1 MAPSTKPALVFGSA
15 SLCATLGVLL
25 AGALQPGCS
34 WFEWMLPAILG
45 LQLCF
50 ALIAGFTTGYR
61 RPGNWEPVRAGLGTG
76 LLASLSAFALV
87 GLGLTGIMPA
97 ACGEGATG
105 LGFGLLL
112 LILIFFIA
120 PVAIA
125 GGAAAGGLGGLLAG
139 ANWRR
144 VALACALVTGLG
156 LGLLLFLVNQPFG
169 SGVRG
174 TVTVSKC
181 PPDPTSGCM
190 VVPAAKANITVRKPN
205 SQQAVAVTS
214 SDQSGHY
221 QIALKPGSY
230 VITAQRD
237 GLDTGPQA
245 ITVSA
250 DRYLVLELDA
260 K

>member
-1 MAPSTKPALVFGSA
+1 MAPSTKPALVLGSA

-25 AGALQPGCS
+25 AGAQQPGCS

-50 ALIAGFTTGYR
+50 ALIAGFATGYR

-87 GLGLTGIMPA
+87 GLELTGLVPA
-97 ACGEGATG
+97 VCGEGANG
-105 LGFGLLL
+105 IGFGFLL

-139 ANWRR
+139 ANRRR
-144 VALACALVTGLG
+144 VALACALVTGLV
-156 LGLLLFLVNQPFG
+156 LGLLVVLDHQPFG

-174 TVTVSKC
+174 VVTVRKC
-181 PPDPTSGCM
+181 PPDPTSVCLLQ
-190 VVPAAKANITVRKPN
+190 PAKAEITVRKPI
-205 SQQAVAVTS
+205 SQQDVAVTS
-214 SDQSGHY
+214 SDENGHY
-221 QIALKPGSY
+221 QIALNPGTY
-230 VITAQRD
+230 LIMAYRD
-237 GLDTGPQA
+237 GLNSGPQA

>member
-1 MAPSTKPALVFGSA
+1 MRPSSQSALVFGA
-15 SLCATLGVLL
+15 AGLCSTLAVLL
-25 AGALQPGCS
+25 AGAQQPGCS
-34 WFEWMLPAILG
+34 WFEWMFPAILG

-50 ALIAGFTTGYR
+50 ALIAGFATGYH

-76 LLASLSAFALV
+76 LVASLSAFALV
-87 GLGLTGIMPA
+87 GLAAIGLLPPV
-97 ACGEGATG
+97 CGEAEYG
-105 LGFGLLL
+105 LAFGFLLV
-112 LILIFFIA
+112 ILIFFIA

-144 VALACALVTGLG
+144 VALACALVTGLV
-156 LGLLLFLVNQPFG
+156 LGLLLVLVNQPFG

-174 TVTVSKC
+174 TVTVRKC
-181 PPDPTSGCM
+181 PPDPTSVCM
-190 VVPAAKANITVRKPN
+190 LQPAKAEITVRMPN

-221 QIALKPGSY
+221 QIALKPGTY
-230 VITAQRD
+230 VITAHRD
-237 GLDTGPQA
+237 GFDTGPHA
-245 ITVSA
+245 ITISA
-250 DRYLVLELDA
+250 DRYLILELDA